1 MRIAASLKLLTFLVP
16 CAFLVPVVIALA
28 PDLNKVWN
36 SEALQNIK
44 TVFVSIFLEAAP
56 FLLMGVLLSSL
67 MQWFVSEEMVR
78 KLTPKHPVG
87 GVLVAGLLGIIFPI
101 CECGMIPVVRRLMHK
116 GMPAYIAVTFILS
129 GPVVNPIVF
138 TATLLAFPSHPEI
151 TIARMVL
158 AFAVAAAVG
167 GLVYVF
173 VKCNPL
179 RIPKAVVSE
188 VKTHPGFK
196 MASSPH
202 SHKSTHTHSDV
213 HAHSHGGTLDH
224 HHSHKKDWRSFFI
237 HAGDEFV
244 DMSKY
249 LVIGALIT
257 ACIQT
262 FVSRSDLIALGNG
275 PVASYVFMMG
285 FAYVLSLCSTSD
297 AFVASAFSHTFALGP
312 LISFLVLGPMLDF
325 KSTLMLLS
333 TFRTRFVIGLSMAII
348 VLVFAGSW
356 LVNIL
361 G

>member
-1 MRIAASLKLLTFLVP
+1 MKMAAHLKLMSFLIP
-16 CAFLVPVVIALA
+16 CAFLVPVLITMA
-28 PDLNKVWN
+28 PNLKEAWN
-36 SEALQNIK
+36 SEALQNMK
-44 TVFVSIFLEAAP
+44 TVFISIFLEAAP
-56 FLLMGVLLSSL
+56 FLLIGVLLSSL
-67 MQWFVSEEMVR
+67 MQWFVSEEMIR
-78 KLTPKHPVG
+78 KLTPKNPVG

-116 GMPAYIAVTFILS
+116 GMPPYIAVTFILS

-151 TIARMVL
+151 TIARMGL
-158 AFAVAAAVG
+158 AFAVAAAIG
-167 GLVYVF
+167 GLVYIF
-173 VKCNPL
+173 VRQNPL
-179 RIPKAVVSE
+179 RKPKATVTE

-196 MASSPH
+196 MAQPH
-202 SHKSTHTHSDV
+202 SHSVDHD
-213 HAHSHGGTLDH
+213 HAHD
-224 HHSHKKDWRSFFI
+224 KNWRSFFI

-262 FVSRSDLIALGNG
+262 FISRSDLISLGNG
-275 PVASYVFMMG
+275 PVASYAFMMG

-312 LISFLVLGPMLDF
+312 LLSFLVLGPMLDF

-333 TFRTRFVIGLSMAII
+333 TFRTRFVIGLSLAII
-348 VLVFAGSW
+348 ALVFAGSW
-356 LVNIL
+356 LINL
-361 G
+361 LA

>member
-1 MRIAASLKLLTFLVP
+1 MKMAAHLKLLSFLIP
-16 CAFLVPVVIALA
+16 CAFLVPVLITMA
-28 PDLNKVWN
+28 PNLKEAWN
-36 SEALQNIK
+36 SEALQNMK
-44 TVFVSIFLEAAP
+44 TVFISIFLEAAP
-56 FLLMGVLLSSL
+56 FLLIGVLLSSL
-67 MQWFVSEEMVR
+67 MQWFVSEEMIR
-78 KLTPKHPVG
+78 KLTPKNPVG

-116 GMPAYIAVTFILS
+116 GMPPYIAVTFILS

-151 TIARMVL
+151 TIARMGL
-158 AFAVAAAVG
+158 AFAVAAAIG
-167 GLVYVF
+167 GLVYMF
-173 VKCNPL
+173 VRQNPL
-179 RIPKAVVSE
+179 RKPKATVTE

-196 MASSPH
+196 MAQPH
-202 SHKSTHTHSDV
+202 SHSADHDHV
-213 HAHSHGGTLDH
+213 HD
-224 HHSHKKDWRSFFI
+224 KNWRSFFI

-262 FVSRSDLIALGNG
+262 FISRSDLISLGNG
-275 PVASYVFMMG
+275 PVASYAFMMG

-312 LISFLVLGPMLDF
+312 LLSFLVLGPMLDF

-333 TFRTRFVIGLSMAII
+333 TFRTRFVIGLSLAII
-348 VLVFAGSW
+348 ALVFAGSW
-356 LVNIL
+356 LINL
-361 G
+361 LA

>member
-1 MRIAASLKLLTFLVP
+1 MKLAANLKLLSFLIP
-16 CAFLVPVVIALA
+16 CAFLVPVLITMA
-28 PDLNKVWN
+28 PDLQEAWN
-36 SEALQNIK
+36 SEALQNMK
-44 TVFVSIFLEAAP
+44 TIFISIFLEAAP
-56 FLLMGVLLSSL
+56 FLLIGVLLSSF

-78 KLTPKHPVG
+78 RLTPKNPIG

-101 CECGMIPVVRRLMHK
+101 CECGMIPVVRRLMNK

-151 TIARMVL
+151 VIARMGL
-158 AFAVAAAVG
+158 AFAVAASIG
-167 GLVYVF
+167 GLVYMF
-173 VKCNPL
+173 VHQNPL
-179 RIPKAVVSE
+179 RKPKATVAE

-196 MASSPH
+196 MAKPH
-202 SHKSTHTHSDV
+202 SHSADHDHV
-213 HAHSHGGTLDH
+213 HD
-224 HHSHKKDWRSFFI
+224 KNWRNFFI

-262 FVSRSDLIALGNG
+262 FISRSDLISLGNG
-275 PVASYVFMMG
+275 PVASYAFMMG

-312 LISFLVLGPMLDF
+312 LLSFLVLGPMLDF

-333 TFRTRFVIGLSMAII
+333 TFRTRFVIGLSLAII

-356 LVNIL
+356 LINL
-361 G
+361 LA

>member
-1 MRIAASLKLLTFLVP
+1 MRMAASLKLLTFLVP
-16 CAFLVPVVIALA
+16 CAFVVPVIITFA
-28 PDLNKVWN
+28 PDLSRVWN

-56 FLLMGVLLSSL
+56 FLLMGVFLSSL

-78 KLTPKHPVG
+78 RLTPKHPVG

-101 CECGMIPVVRRLMHK
+101 CECGMIPVVRRLMRK

-138 TATLLAFPSHPEI
+138 TATLLAFPNHPEI
-151 TIARMVL
+151 TIARMGL

-173 VKCNPL
+173 VKNSPL
-179 RIPKAVVSE
+179 RLPKGVTTE

-196 MASSPH
+196 MAVSPSH
-202 SHKSTHTHSDV
+202 SHSHSHT
-213 HAHSHGGTLDH
+213 HSHGGFHDH
-224 HHSHKKDWRSFFI
+224 HHTHPKDWRSFFI

-333 TFRTRFVIGLSMAII
+333 TFRTRFVIGLSVAIVI
-348 VLVFAGSW
+348 LVFAGSW
-356 LVNIL
+356 LVNFF

>member
-1 MRIAASLKLLTFLVP
+1 MKMAAHLKLLSFLIP
-16 CAFLVPVVIALA
+16 CAFLVPVLITMA
-28 PDLNKVWN
+28 PNLKEAWN
-36 SEALQNIK
+36 SEALQNMK
-44 TVFVSIFLEAAP
+44 TVFISIFLEAAP
-56 FLLMGVLLSSL
+56 FLLIGVLLSSL
-67 MQWFVSEEMVR
+67 MQWFVSEEMIR
-78 KLTPKHPVG
+78 KLTPKNPVG

-116 GMPAYIAVTFILS
+116 GMPPYIAVTFILS

-151 TIARMVL
+151 TIARMGL
-158 AFAVAAAVG
+158 AFAVAAAIG
-167 GLVYVF
+167 GLVYMF
-173 VKCNPL
+173 VRQNPL
-179 RIPKAVVSE
+179 RKPKATVTE

-196 MASSPH
+196 MAQPH
-202 SHKSTHTHSDV
+202 SHSADHD
-213 HAHSHGGTLDH
+213 HAHD
-224 HHSHKKDWRSFFI
+224 KNWRSFFI

-262 FVSRSDLIALGNG
+262 FISRSDLISLGNG
-275 PVASYVFMMG
+275 PVASYAFMMG

-312 LISFLVLGPMLDF
+312 LLSFLVLGPMLDF

-333 TFRTRFVIGLSMAII
+333 TFRTRFVIGLSLAII
-348 VLVFAGSW
+348 ALVFTGSW
-356 LVNIL
+356 LINL
-361 G
+361 LA

>member
-1 MRIAASLKLLTFLVP
+1 MKMAANLKLLSFLIP
-16 CAFLVPVVIALA
+16 CAFLVPVLITMA
-28 PDLNKVWN
+28 PNLKEAWN
-36 SEALQNIK
+36 SEAFQNMK
-44 TVFVSIFLEAAP
+44 TIFISIFLEAAP
-56 FLLMGVLLSSL
+56 FLLIGVLLSSL
-67 MQWFVSEEMVR
+67 MQWFVSEEMIR
-78 KLTPKHPVG
+78 KLTPKNPVG

-116 GMPAYIAVTFILS
+116 GIPPYIAVTFILS

-151 TIARMVL
+151 TIARMGL
-158 AFAVAAAVG
+158 AFAVAAAIG
-167 GLVYVF
+167 GLVYMF
-173 VKCNPL
+173 VRQNPL
-179 RIPKAVVSE
+179 RKPKATVTE

-196 MASSPH
+196 MAQPH
-202 SHKSTHTHSDV
+202 SHSADHDHV
-213 HAHSHGGTLDH
+213 HD
-224 HHSHKKDWRSFFI
+224 KNWRSFFI

-262 FVSRSDLIALGNG
+262 FISRSDLISLGNG

-312 LISFLVLGPMLDF
+312 LLSFLVLGPMLDF

-333 TFRTRFVIGLSMAII
+333 TFRTRFVIGLSLAII
-348 VLVFAGSW
+348 ALVFAGSW
-356 LVNIL
+356 LINLLV
-361 G
+361 

>member
-1 MRIAASLKLLTFLVP
+1 MKMAANLKLLSFLIP
-16 CAFLVPVVIALA
+16 CAFLVPVLIKMA
-28 PDLNKVWN
+28 PNLKEAWN
-36 SEALQNIK
+36 SEALQNMK
-44 TVFVSIFLEAAP
+44 TVFISIFLEAAP
-56 FLLMGVLLSSL
+56 FLLIGVLLSSL
-67 MQWFVSEEMVR
+67 MQWFVSEEMIR
-78 KLTPKHPVG
+78 KLTPKNPVG

-116 GMPAYIAVTFILS
+116 GMPPYIAVTFILS

-151 TIARMVL
+151 TIGRMGL
-158 AFAVAAAVG
+158 AFAVAAAIG
-167 GLVYVF
+167 GLVYMF
-173 VKCNPL
+173 VHQNPL
-179 RIPKAVVSE
+179 RKPKVTVTE

-196 MASSPH
+196 MAQPH
-202 SHKSTHTHSDV
+202 SHSADYDHV
-213 HAHSHGGTLDH
+213 HD
-224 HHSHKKDWRSFFI
+224 KNWRSFFI

-262 FVSRSDLIALGNG
+262 FISRSDLISLGNG
-275 PVASYVFMMG
+275 PVASYAFMMG

-312 LISFLVLGPMLDF
+312 LLSFLVLGPMLDF

-333 TFRTRFVIGLSMAII
+333 TFRTRFVIGLSLAII
-348 VLVFAGSW
+348 ALVFAGSW
-356 LVNIL
+356 LINL
-361 G
+361 LA

>member
-1 MRIAASLKLLTFLVP
+1 MKLAANLKLLSFLIP
-16 CAFLVPVVIALA
+16 CAFLVPVLITMA
-28 PDLNKVWN
+28 PDLQEAWN
-36 SEALQNIK
+36 SEALQNMK
-44 TVFVSIFLEAAP
+44 TIFISIFLEAAP
-56 FLLMGVLLSSL
+56 FLLIGVLLSSF

-78 KLTPKHPVG
+78 RLTPKNPIG

-101 CECGMIPVVRRLMHK
+101 CECGMIPVVRRLMNK

-151 TIARMVL
+151 VIARMGL
-158 AFAVAAAVG
+158 AFAVAASIG
-167 GLVYVF
+167 GLVYMF
-173 VKCNPL
+173 VHQNPL
-179 RIPKAVVSE
+179 RKPKATVAE

-196 MASSPH
+196 MAKPH
-202 SHKSTHTHSDV
+202 SHSADHDHV
-213 HAHSHGGTLDH
+213 HD
-224 HHSHKKDWRSFFI
+224 KNWRSFFI

-262 FVSRSDLIALGNG
+262 FISRSDLISLGNG
-275 PVASYVFMMG
+275 PVASYSFMMG

-312 LISFLVLGPMLDF
+312 LLSFLVLGPMLDF

-333 TFRTRFVIGLSMAII
+333 TFRTRFVIGLSLAII
-348 VLVFAGSW
+348 ILVFAGSW
-356 LVNIL
+356 LINL
-361 G
+361 LA

>member
-1 MRIAASLKLLTFLVP
+1 MKMAANLKLLSFLIP
-16 CAFLVPVVIALA
+16 CAFLVPVLITMA
-28 PDLNKVWN
+28 PNVKEEWN
-36 SEALQNIK
+36 SEALQNMK
-44 TVFVSIFLEAAP
+44 TVFISIFLEAAP
-56 FLLMGVLLSSL
+56 FLLIGVLLSSL
-67 MQWFVSEEMVR
+67 MQWFVSEEMIR
-78 KLTPKHPVG
+78 KLTPKNPVG

-116 GMPAYIAVTFILS
+116 GMPPYIAVTFILS

-151 TIARMVL
+151 TIARMGL
-158 AFAVAAAVG
+158 AFAVAAATG
-167 GLVYVF
+167 GLVYMF
-173 VKCNPL
+173 VRQNPL
-179 RIPKAVVSE
+179 RKPKAIVTE

-196 MASSPH
+196 MAQPH
-202 SHKSTHTHSDV
+202 SHSADHDHV
-213 HAHSHGGTLDH
+213 HD
-224 HHSHKKDWRSFFI
+224 KNWRSFFI

-262 FVSRSDLIALGNG
+262 FISRSDLISLGNG
-275 PVASYVFMMG
+275 PVASYAFMMG

-312 LISFLVLGPMLDF
+312 LLSFLVLGPMLDF

-333 TFRTRFVIGLSMAII
+333 TFRTRFVIGLSLAII
-348 VLVFAGSW
+348 ALVFAGSW
-356 LVNIL
+356 LINL
-361 G
+361 LA

>member
-1 MRIAASLKLLTFLVP
+1 MKMAANLKLLSFLIP
-16 CAFLVPVVIALA
+16 CAFVVPVLITMA
-28 PDLNKVWN
+28 PNLKEAWN
-36 SEALQNIK
+36 SEALQNMK
-44 TVFVSIFLEAAP
+44 TVFISIFLEAAP
-56 FLLMGVLLSSL
+56 FLLIGVLLSSL
-67 MQWFVSEEMVR
+67 MQWFVSEEMIR
-78 KLTPKHPVG
+78 KLTPKNPVG

-116 GMPAYIAVTFILS
+116 GMPPYIAVTFILS

-151 TIARMVL
+151 TIARMGL
-158 AFAVAAAVG
+158 AFAVAAAIG
-167 GLVYVF
+167 GLVYMF
-173 VKCNPL
+173 VRQNPL
-179 RIPKAVVSE
+179 RKPKATVTE

-196 MASSPH
+196 MAQPH
-202 SHKSTHTHSDV
+202 SHSADHDHV
-213 HAHSHGGTLDH
+213 HD
-224 HHSHKKDWRSFFI
+224 KNWRSFFI

-262 FVSRSDLIALGNG
+262 FISRSDLISLGNG
-275 PVASYVFMMG
+275 PVASYAFMMG

-312 LISFLVLGPMLDF
+312 LLSFLVLGPMLDF

-333 TFRTRFVIGLSMAII
+333 TFRTRFVIGLSLAII
-348 VLVFAGSW
+348 ALVFAGSW
-356 LVNIL
+356 LNNL
-361 G
+361 LA

>member
-1 MRIAASLKLLTFLVP
+1 MRMAASLKLLTFLVP
-16 CAFLVPVVIALA
+16 CAFVVPVIITFA
-28 PDLNKVWN
+28 PDLSRVWN

-44 TVFVSIFLEAAP
+44 TVFMSIFLEAAP
-56 FLLMGVLLSSL
+56 FLLMGVFLSSL

-78 KLTPKHPVG
+78 RLTPKHPVG

-101 CECGMIPVVRRLMHK
+101 CECGMIPVVRRLMRK

-138 TATLLAFPSHPEI
+138 TATLLAFPNHPEI
-151 TIARMVL
+151 TITRMGL

-173 VKCNPL
+173 AKRSPL
-179 RIPKAVVSE
+179 RSPKGVTTE

-196 MASSPH
+196 MAVPPSH
-202 SHKSTHTHSDV
+202 SHA
-213 HAHSHGGTLDH
+213 HAHSHGDGGFHDH
-224 HHSHKKDWRSFFI
+224 HHTHPKDWRSFFL

-333 TFRTRFVIGLSMAII
+333 TFRTRFVIGLSVAIVI
-348 VLVFAGSW
+348 LVFAGSW
-356 LVNIL
+356 LVNFF

>member
-1 MRIAASLKLLTFLVP
+1 MKMAANLKLLSFLIP
-16 CAFLVPVVIALA
+16 CAFLVPVLITMA
-28 PDLNKVWN
+28 PNLKEAWN
-36 SEALQNIK
+36 SEALQNMK
-44 TVFVSIFLEAAP
+44 TVFISIFLEAAP
-56 FLLMGVLLSSL
+56 FLLIGVLLSSL
-67 MQWFVSEEMVR
+67 MQWFVSEEMIR
-78 KLTPKHPVG
+78 KLTPKNPVG

-116 GMPAYIAVTFILS
+116 GMPSYIAVTFILS

-151 TIARMVL
+151 TIARMGL
-158 AFAVAAAVG
+158 AFAVAAAIG
-167 GLVYVF
+167 GLVYMF
-173 VKCNPL
+173 VRQNPL
-179 RIPKAVVSE
+179 RKPKATVTE

-196 MASSPH
+196 MAQPH
-202 SHKSTHTHSDV
+202 SHSTDHD
-213 HAHSHGGTLDH
+213 HAHD
-224 HHSHKKDWRSFFI
+224 KNWRSFFI

-262 FVSRSDLIALGNG
+262 FINRSDLISLGNG
-275 PVASYVFMMG
+275 PVASYAFMMG

-312 LISFLVLGPMLDF
+312 LLSFLVLGPMLDF

-333 TFRTRFVIGLSMAII
+333 TFRTRFVIGLSLAII
-348 VLVFAGSW
+348 ALVFAGSW
-356 LVNIL
+356 LINL
-361 G
+361 LA

>member
-1 MRIAASLKLLTFLVP
+1 MKMAANLKLLSFLIP
-16 CAFLVPVVIALA
+16 CAFLVPVLITMA
-28 PDLNKVWN
+28 PNLKEAWN
-36 SEALQNIK
+36 SEALQNMK
-44 TVFVSIFLEAAP
+44 TVFISIFLEAVP
-56 FLLMGVLLSSL
+56 FLLIGVLLSSL
-67 MQWFVSEEMVR
+67 MQWFVSEEMIR
-78 KLTPKHPVG
+78 KLTPKNPVG

-116 GMPAYIAVTFILS
+116 GMPPYIAVTFILS

-151 TIARMVL
+151 TIARMGL
-158 AFAVAAAVG
+158 AFAVAASIG
-167 GLVYVF
+167 GLVYMF
-173 VKCNPL
+173 VRQNPL
-179 RIPKAVVSE
+179 RKPKATVTE

-196 MASSPH
+196 MAQPH
-202 SHKSTHTHSDV
+202 SHSADHDHV
-213 HAHSHGGTLDH
+213 HD
-224 HHSHKKDWRSFFI
+224 KNWRSFFI

-262 FVSRSDLIALGNG
+262 FISRSDLISLGNG
-275 PVASYVFMMG
+275 PVASYAFMMG

-312 LISFLVLGPMLDF
+312 LLSFLVLGPMLDF

-333 TFRTRFVIGLSMAII
+333 TFRTRFVIGLSLAII
-348 VLVFAGSW
+348 ALVFAGSW
-356 LVNIL
+356 LINL
-361 G
+361 LA

>member
-1 MRIAASLKLLTFLVP
+1 MRMAASLKLLTFLVP
-16 CAFLVPVVIALA
+16 CAFLVPVVIAFA

-56 FLLMGVLLSSL
+56 FLLMGVFLSSL

-78 KLTPKHPVG
+78 RLTPKHPVG

-138 TATLLAFPSHPEI
+138 TATLLAFPNHPEI
-151 TIARMVL
+151 TIARMGL

-173 VKCNPL
+173 VKRNPL
-179 RIPKAVVSE
+179 RLPKAVVTE

-196 MASSPH
+196 MASSH
-202 SHKSTHTHSDV
+202 SHSHTHP
-213 HAHSHGGTLDH
+213 
-224 HHSHKKDWRSFFI
+224 KNWRSFFL

-333 TFRTRFVIGLSMAII
+333 TFRTRFVIGLSLAII

>member
-1 MRIAASLKLLTFLVP
+1 MRMAASLKVLTFLVP
-16 CAFLVPVVIALA
+16 CAFLVPVIITLA
-28 PDLNKVWN
+28 PDLNQVRH

-44 TVFVSIFLEAAP
+44 TVFVSIFLEAVP
-56 FLLMGVLLSSL
+56 FLLMGVFLSSL

-78 KLTPKHPVG
+78 RLTPKHPVG
-87 GVLVAGLLGIIFPI
+87 GVLAAGLLGIIFPI

-138 TATLLAFPSHPEI
+138 TATLLAFPNHPEI
-151 TIARMVL
+151 TMARMGL
-158 AFAVAAAVG
+158 AFAVASAVG
-167 GLVYVF
+167 GLVYLF
-173 VKCNPL
+173 VKRNPL
-179 RIPKAVVSE
+179 RAPKIAAAE

-196 MASSPH
+196 MALSPH
-202 SHKSTHTHSDV
+202 HDSHSHTHAR
-213 HAHSHGGTLDH
+213 AHSHGISNGH
-224 HHSHKKDWRSFFI
+224 HHAHPKNWRSFFI

-275 PVASYVFMMG
+275 PAASYVFMMG

-333 TFRTRFVIGLSMAII
+333 TFRTRFVIGLSLAII
-348 VLVFAGSW
+348 ALVFAGSW
-356 LVNIL
+356 VVNL
-361 G
+361 WLWG

>member
-16 CAFLVPVVIALA
+16 CAFLVPVVIAFA
-28 PDLNKVWN
+28 PDLNKIWN
-36 SEALQNIK
+36 SETLQNIK

-56 FLLMGVLLSSL
+56 FLLMGVFLSSL

-78 KLTPKHPVG
+78 RLTPKHPVG

-138 TATLLAFPSHPEI
+138 TATLMAFPSHPEI
-151 TIARMVL
+151 TIARMGL
-158 AFAVAAAVG
+158 AFTVAAAVG

-173 VKCNPL
+173 VKRNPL
-179 RIPKAVVSE
+179 RMPKTVVTE

-196 MASSPH
+196 MASSAH
-202 SHKSTHTHSDV
+202 S
-213 HAHSHGGTLDH
+213 HSHGGNHDH

-237 HAGDEFV
+237 HAGEEFV

-262 FVSRSDLIALGNG
+262 FVSRSDLVALGNG

-333 TFRTRFVIGLSMAII
+333 TFRTHFVIGLSLAII
-348 VLVFAGSW
+348 LLVFAGSW
-356 LVNIL
+356 LVNFL

>member
-1 MRIAASLKLLTFLVP
+1 MKLAANLKLLSILVP
-16 CAFLVPVVIALA
+16 CAFLVPVLITMSS
-28 PDLNKVWN
+28 DLNQAWN
-36 SEALQNIK
+36 SEALQNMK
-44 TVFVSIFLEAAP
+44 TVFIGIFLEAAP
-56 FLLMGVLLSSL
+56 FLLIGVLLSSL

-78 KLTPKHPVG
+78 KLTPKNPVG

-151 TIARMVL
+151 TITRMGL
-158 AFAVAAAVG
+158 AFAVAASIG
-167 GLVYVF
+167 LLVYLF
-173 VKCNPL
+173 VRQNPL
-179 RIPKAVVSE
+179 RKVKTSVTE
-188 VKTHPGFK
+188 VKTHSGFK
-196 MASSPH
+196 MAHSP
-202 SHKSTHTHSDV
+202 KN
-213 HAHSHGGTLDH
+213 GDH
-224 HHSHKKDWRSFFI
+224 DHNHEKNWRSFFI

-262 FVSRSDLIALGNG
+262 FISRSDLIALGNG

-333 TFRTRFVIGLSMAII
+333 TFRTRFVIGLSLAII

-356 LVNIL
+356 LVNL
-361 G
+361 LV

>member
-1 MRIAASLKLLTFLVP
+1 MKMAANLKLLSFLIP
-16 CAFLVPVVIALA
+16 CAFLVPVLITMA
-28 PDLNKVWN
+28 PNLKEAWN
-36 SEALQNIK
+36 SEALQNMK
-44 TVFVSIFLEAAP
+44 TVFISIFLEAVP
-56 FLLMGVLLSSL
+56 FLLIGVLLSSL
-67 MQWFVSEEMVR
+67 MQWFVSEEMIR
-78 KLTPKHPVG
+78 KLTPKNPVG

-116 GMPAYIAVTFILS
+116 GMPPYIAVTFILS

-151 TIARMVL
+151 TIARMGL
-158 AFAVAAAVG
+158 AFAVAASIG
-167 GLVYVF
+167 GLVYMF
-173 VKCNPL
+173 VRQNPL
-179 RIPKAVVSE
+179 RKPKATVTE

-196 MASSPH
+196 MAQPH
-202 SHKSTHTHSDV
+202 SHSADHDHV
-213 HAHSHGGTLDH
+213 HD
-224 HHSHKKDWRSFFI
+224 KNWRIFFI

-262 FVSRSDLIALGNG
+262 FISRSDLISLGNG
-275 PVASYVFMMG
+275 PVASYAFMMG

-312 LISFLVLGPMLDF
+312 LLSFLVLGPMLDF

-333 TFRTRFVIGLSMAII
+333 TFRTRFVIGLSLAII
-348 VLVFAGSW
+348 ALVFAGSW
-356 LVNIL
+356 LINLL

>member
-1 MRIAASLKLLTFLVP
+1 MKLAANLKLLSFLIP
-16 CAFLVPVVIALA
+16 CAFLVPVLITMA
-28 PDLNKVWN
+28 PDMQEAWN
-36 SEALQNIK
+36 SEALQNMK
-44 TVFVSIFLEAAP
+44 TIFISIFLEAAP
-56 FLLMGVLLSSL
+56 FLLIGVLLSSL
-67 MQWFVSEEMVR
+67 MQWFVSEEMIR
-78 KLTPKHPVG
+78 KLTPKNPVG

-116 GMPAYIAVTFILS
+116 GMPPYIAVTFILS

-151 TIARMVL
+151 TIARMGL
-158 AFAVAAAVG
+158 AFAVAAAIG
-167 GLVYVF
+167 GLVYIF
-173 VKCNPL
+173 VRKNPL
-179 RIPKAVVSE
+179 RKPKAIVTE

-196 MASSPH
+196 MAKPH
-202 SHKSTHTHSDV
+202 SHSADHDHV
-213 HAHSHGGTLDH
+213 HD
-224 HHSHKKDWRSFFI
+224 KNWRSFFI

-262 FVSRSDLIALGNG
+262 FISRSDLISLGNG
-275 PVASYVFMMG
+275 PVASYAFMMG

-312 LISFLVLGPMLDF
+312 LLSFLVLGPMLDF

-333 TFRTRFVIGLSMAII
+333 TFRTRFVIGLSLAII

-356 LVNIL
+356 LINL
-361 G
+361 LA

>member
-1 MRIAASLKLLTFLVP
+1 MKMAAHLKLLSFLIP
-16 CAFLVPVVIALA
+16 CAFLVPVLITMA
-28 PDLNKVWN
+28 PDLKEAWN
-36 SEALQNIK
+36 SEALQNMK

-56 FLLMGVLLSSL
+56 FLLIGVLLSSL
-67 MQWFVSEEMVR
+67 MQWFVSEEMIR
-78 KLTPKHPVG
+78 KLTPKNPVG

-116 GMPAYIAVTFILS
+116 GMPPYIAVTFILS

-151 TIARMVL
+151 TIARMGL
-158 AFAVAAAVG
+158 GFAVAAAIG
-167 GLVYVF
+167 GLVYMF
-173 VKCNPL
+173 VRQNPL
-179 RIPKAVVSE
+179 RKPKATVTE

-196 MASSPH
+196 MAKPH
-202 SHKSTHTHSDV
+202 SHSANHDHV
-213 HAHSHGGTLDH
+213 HD
-224 HHSHKKDWRSFFI
+224 KNWRSFFI

-262 FVSRSDLIALGNG
+262 FISRSDLISLGNG
-275 PVASYVFMMG
+275 PVASYAFMMG

-312 LISFLVLGPMLDF
+312 LLSFLVLGPMLDF

-333 TFRTRFVIGLSMAII
+333 TFRTRFVIGLSLVII
-348 VLVFAGSW
+348 ALVFAGSW
-356 LVNIL
+356 LINL
-361 G
+361 LA

>member
-1 MRIAASLKLLTFLVP
+1 MKLAANLKLLSFLIP
-16 CAFLVPVVIALA
+16 CAFLVPVLITMA
-28 PDLNKVWN
+28 PDLQEAWN
-36 SEALQNIK
+36 SEALQNMK
-44 TVFVSIFLEAAP
+44 TIFISIFLEAAP
-56 FLLMGVLLSSL
+56 FLLIGVLLSSF

-78 KLTPKHPVG
+78 RLTPKNPIG

-101 CECGMIPVVRRLMHK
+101 CECGMIPVVRRLMNK

-151 TIARMVL
+151 VIARML
-158 AFAVAAAVG
+158 LSFAVAACIG
-167 GLVYVF
+167 MLTYMF
-173 VKCNPL
+173 VHQNPL
-179 RIPKAVVSE
+179 NMSKRHGSANVH
-188 VKTHPGFK
+188 THSGFK
-196 MASSPH
+196 MAKLH
-202 SHKSTHTHSDV
+202 SHSADHDHV
-213 HAHSHGGTLDH
+213 HD
-224 HHSHKKDWRSFFI
+224 KNWRSFFI

-262 FVSRSDLIALGNG
+262 FISRSDLISLGNG
-275 PVASYVFMMG
+275 PVASYAFMMG

-312 LISFLVLGPMLDF
+312 LLSFLVLGPMLDF

-333 TFRTRFVIGLSMAII
+333 TFRTRFVIGLSLAII
-348 VLVFAGSW
+348 ILVFAGSW
-356 LVNIL
+356 LINL
-361 G
+361 LA

>member
-1 MRIAASLKLLTFLVP
+1 MKLAANMKLLSILVP
-16 CAFLVPVVIALA
+16 CAFLVPVLITMSS
-28 PDLNKVWN
+28 DLKQAWN
-36 SEALQNIK
+36 SEALQNVK
-44 TVFVSIFLEAAP
+44 TVFIGIFLEAAP
-56 FLLMGVLLSSL
+56 FLLIGVLLSSL

-78 KLTPKHPVG
+78 KLTPKNPVG

-151 TIARMVL
+151 TIARMGL
-158 AFAVAAAVG
+158 AFAVAALIG
-167 GLVYVF
+167 LLVYLF
-173 VKCNPL
+173 VRQNPL
-179 RIPKAVVSE
+179 RRAKAAVTE
-188 VKTHPGFK
+188 VKTHSAFK
-196 MASSPH
+196 MAHSPKH
-202 SHKSTHTHSDV
+202 Q
-213 HAHSHGGTLDH
+213 DH
-224 HHSHKKDWRSFFI
+224 DHNHEKNWRSFFI

-262 FVSRSDLIALGNG
+262 FISRSDLIALGNG

-333 TFRTRFVIGLSMAII
+333 TFRTRFVIGLSIAII
-348 VLVFAGSW
+348 ILVFAGSW
-356 LVNIL
+356 LINLLV
-361 G
+361 

>member
-1 MRIAASLKLLTFLVP
+1 MKLAANMKLLSILVP
-16 CAFLVPVVIALA
+16 CAFLVPVLITMSS
-28 PDLNKVWN
+28 DLKQAWN
-36 SEALQNIK
+36 SEALQNVK
-44 TVFVSIFLEAAP
+44 TVFIGIFLEAAP
-56 FLLMGVLLSSL
+56 FLLIGVLLSSL

-78 KLTPKHPVG
+78 KLTPKNPVG

-151 TIARMVL
+151 TIARMGL
-158 AFAVAAAVG
+158 AFAVAASIG
-167 GLVYVF
+167 LLVYLF
-173 VKCNPL
+173 VRQNPL
-179 RIPKAVVSE
+179 RRAKAAETE
-188 VKTHPGFK
+188 VKTHSAFK
-196 MASSPH
+196 MAHPPKH
-202 SHKSTHTHSDV
+202 D
-213 HAHSHGGTLDH
+213 DH
-224 HHSHKKDWRSFFI
+224 DHNHEKNWRSFFI

-262 FVSRSDLIALGNG
+262 FISRNDLIALGNG

-333 TFRTRFVIGLSMAII
+333 TFRTRFVIGLSIAII

-356 LVNIL
+356 LINLLV
-361 G
+361 

>member
-1 MRIAASLKLLTFLVP
+1 MKMAANLKLLSFLIP
-16 CAFLVPVVIALA
+16 CAFLVPVLITMA
-28 PDLNKVWN
+28 PNLKEAWN
-36 SEALQNIK
+36 SEALQNMK
-44 TVFVSIFLEAAP
+44 TVFISIFLEAVP
-56 FLLMGVLLSSL
+56 FLLIGVLLSSL
-67 MQWFVSEEMVR
+67 MQWFVSEEMIR
-78 KLTPKHPVG
+78 KLTPKNPVG

-116 GMPAYIAVTFILS
+116 GMPPYIAVTFILS

-151 TIARMVL
+151 TIARMGL
-158 AFAVAAAVG
+158 AFAVAASIG
-167 GLVYVF
+167 GLVYMF
-173 VKCNPL
+173 VRQNPL
-179 RIPKAVVSE
+179 RKPKATVTE

-196 MASSPH
+196 MVQPH
-202 SHKSTHTHSDV
+202 SHSADHDHV
-213 HAHSHGGTLDH
+213 HD
-224 HHSHKKDWRSFFI
+224 KNWRSFFI

-262 FVSRSDLIALGNG
+262 FISRSDLISLGNG
-275 PVASYVFMMG
+275 PVASYAFMMG

-312 LISFLVLGPMLDF
+312 LLSFLVLGPMLDF

-333 TFRTRFVIGLSMAII
+333 TFRTRFVIGLSLAII
-348 VLVFAGSW
+348 ALVFAGSW
-356 LVNIL
+356 LINL
-361 G
+361 LA

>member
-1 MRIAASLKLLTFLVP
+1 MKMAANLKLLSFLIP
-16 CAFLVPVVIALA
+16 CAFLVPVLITMA
-28 PDLNKVWN
+28 PNMKEAWN
-36 SEALQNIK
+36 SEALQNMK
-44 TVFVSIFLEAAP
+44 TVFISIFLEAAP
-56 FLLMGVLLSSL
+56 FLLIGVLLSSL
-67 MQWFVSEEMVR
+67 MQWFVSEEMIR
-78 KLTPKHPVG
+78 KLTPKNPVG

-116 GMPAYIAVTFILS
+116 GMPPYIAVTFILS

-151 TIARMVL
+151 TIARMGL
-158 AFAVAAAVG
+158 AFAVAASIG
-167 GLVYVF
+167 GLVYMF
-173 VKCNPL
+173 VRQNPL
-179 RIPKAVVSE
+179 RKPKATVTE

-196 MASSPH
+196 MAQPH
-202 SHKSTHTHSDV
+202 SHSTDHD
-213 HAHSHGGTLDH
+213 HAHDKNWH
-224 HHSHKKDWRSFFI
+224 SFFI

-262 FVSRSDLIALGNG
+262 FISRSDLISLGNG
-275 PVASYVFMMG
+275 PVASYAFMMG

-312 LISFLVLGPMLDF
+312 LLSFLVLGPMLDF

-333 TFRTRFVIGLSMAII
+333 TFRTRFVIGLSLAII
-348 VLVFAGSW
+348 TLVFAGSW
-356 LVNIL
+356 LINL
-361 G
+361 LA

>member
-1 MRIAASLKLLTFLVP
+1 MKLAANLKLLSILVP
-16 CAFLVPVVIALA
+16 CAFLVPVLITMSS
-28 PDLNKVWN
+28 DLKQAWN
-36 SEALQNIK
+36 SGALQNMK
-44 TVFVSIFLEAAP
+44 TVFIGIFLEAAP
-56 FLLMGVLLSSL
+56 FLLIGVLLSSL

-78 KLTPKHPVG
+78 KLTPKNPIG

-151 TIARMVL
+151 TIARMGL
-158 AFAVAAAVG
+158 AFAVAASIG
-167 GLVYVF
+167 LLVYLF
-173 VKCNPL
+173 VRQNPL
-179 RIPKAVVSE
+179 RKAKAAVTE
-188 VKTHPGFK
+188 VKTHSGFK
-196 MASSPH
+196 MAH
-202 SHKSTHTHSDV
+202 SHTHDEEHDHTHE
-213 HAHSHGGTLDH
+213 
-224 HHSHKKDWRSFFI
+224 KNWRSFFI

-262 FVSRSDLIALGNG
+262 FISRSDLIALGNG

-333 TFRTRFVIGLSMAII
+333 TFRTRFVIGLSIAII

-356 LVNIL
+356 LVNL
-361 G
+361 LV